1 MKTARLHPLS
11 FLSGLGLA
19 AVAFVGLGLRSAPV
33 EDEWEYRIE
42 NDVDAKD
49 VNGLGRDGWEFAG
62 YLGRGIKSADNDET
76 LWRKKK

>member
-11 FLSGLGLA
+11 FLAGLGLA
-19 AVAFVGLGLRSAPV
+19 GVAFVGLGLRSGPV
-33 EDEWEYRIE
+33 VDEWEYRIE
-42 NDVDAKD
+42 NDVGSKD
-49 VNGLGRDGWEFAG
+49 VAELARDGWEFAG